1 MNDFLMNKTP
11 RRSLLKKL
19 FSSVAGLTGVGLW
32 GPAKAASAPEKVGYD
47 VTPFQDQPLYAGFTK
62 LGNMVFLSG
71 IGAHFDGDAKA
82 HTAHVLQVMENTL
95 KQAGSSMDKVLKVNV
110 YLHDLNDYKVMNEVY
125 RGLFGNR
132 PPVRTTVATYTG
144 VPNGSWVEIDCIA
157 YV

>member
-1 MNDFLMNKTP
+1 MEKTP
-11 RRSLLKKL
+11 RRSLLKRLL
-19 FSSVAGLTGVGLW
+19 FSVAGITGI
-32 GPAKAASAPEKVGYD
+32 GPLASAKEASAPEKVVYD
-47 VTPFQDQPLYAGFTK
+47 LTPFQDQPLYAGFTK

-82 HTAHVLQVMENTL
+82 HTTHVLKVMENTL

-125 RGLFGNR
+125 RGLFGHK